1 MTDASQPRDHAPG
14 DAMDDD
20 MGDDSDHGRHGNSLE
35 QNVKSKATWMRFF
48 FIVVFAF
55 LYAISR
61 MVLFAVVVLQFF
73 WLLFNGVINEPLR
86 ALGQSLA
93 TYTYQIVRFLTFNTN
108 VRPFPFDTPWP
119 PSAAIEDSAEGADKN
134 G

>member
-14 DAMDDD
+14 DVMDDD
-20 MGDDSDHGRHGNSLE
+20 GDDVLNNQSLE
-35 QNVKSKATWMRFF
+35 KNVKSKATWLRLF
-48 FIVVFAF
+48 FILIFVG
-55 LYAISR
+55 LYFVSR
-61 MVLFAVVVLQFF
+61 MVLFAVVVVQFF
-73 WLLFNGVINEPLR
+73 WLLLNGVINEALR

>member
-20 MGDDSDHGRHGNSLE
+20 MDDGSDHGRHGNSLE

-48 FIVVFAF
+48 FILVFAF

-108 VRPFPFDTPWP
+108 LRPFPFDTPWP
-119 PSAAIEDSAEGADKN
+119 PAAAIDDSADAANKN
-134 G
+134 D

>member
-14 DAMDDD
+14 DVMDDD
-20 MGDDSDHGRHGNSLE
+20 GDDVLNNQSLE
-35 QNVKSKATWMRFF
+35 KNVKSKATWLRLF
-48 FIVVFAF
+48 FILIFVG
-55 LYAISR
+55 LYFVSR
-61 MVLFAVVVLQFF
+61 MVLFAVVVVQFF
-73 WLLFNGVINEPLR
+73 WLLFNGVINEALR

>member
-1 MTDASQPRDHAPG
+1 MTHGSQPRDHAPG

-20 MGDDSDHGRHGNSLE
+20 TDDGTGDVHNSNSLE
-35 QNVKSKATWMRFF
+35 QNVKSKATWLRFF
-48 FIVVFAF
+48 FILVFVF

-61 MVLFAVVVLQFF
+61 MVLFAVVLLQFF
-73 WLLFNGVINEPLR
+73 WLLFNGTINEALR

-93 TYTYQIVRFLTFNTN
+93 SYTYQIVRFLTFNTN

-134 G
+134 D

>member
-20 MGDDSDHGRHGNSLE
+20 MDNHLDGGRNGNSLE

-61 MVLFAVVVLQFF
+61 VVLFAVVVLQFF
-73 WLLFNGVINEPLR
+73 WLLFNGVINEALR

-119 PSAAIEDSAEGADKN
+119 PSAAIEDSAEATDKN
-134 G
+134 D

>member
-1 MTDASQPRDHAPG
+1 MTDATQPRDHAPG
-14 DAMDDD
+14 DNLHDDT
-20 MGDDSDHGRHGNSLE
+20 DDVPNSSSLE
-35 QNVKSKATWMRFF
+35 QNVKSKATWLRLF
-48 FIVVFAF
+48 FILVFAF
-55 LYAISR
+55 LYFVSR
-61 MVLFAVVVLQFF
+61 VVLFAVVLLQFF

-119 PSAAIEDSAEGADKN
+119 PSMAIEDAPADADRKD
-134 G
+134 